1 MVVVGMRFV
10 QKEVDGRLVR
20 VAMQSVRDPITKQ
33 PRSRQVVIGSA
44 AVPPTVDLA
53 AAKVVGRHGIGDVG
67 ALLWVADELDLVK
80 VIDAACNSKPTPKSP
95 SVGEMVL
102 AVAVQRACDPG
113 AKCHLP
119 EFLESRGAK
128 VACLPGRA
136 FSGQTFY
143 RLAAKVGNEQ
153 IDQAQIGLARAAVQ
167 RFGLATDMLAFD
179 STNFDTFIATQTKS
193 ELARRG
199 HAKSKRADLRV
210 VGLAVLAS
218 ETGHIPL
225 FHRAYAGNQSDQG
238 VLSDC
243 LTGLADLQRSLEED
257 QPKPR
262 SKRTVVR
269 DGGFWSEQLEL
280 DLEGAGYGSL
290 ISLPLSHSAAKR
302 ALDLASGRGA
312 MKALKGKLN
321 DVRAARFPN
330 QMVGQISRTLVV
342 IESENLLA
350 GQKRGISVALRKAKS
365 ELELLNRS
373 AGAGR
378 IQRNTLDER
387 VKKALSR
394 EYLQHFVWTEVTE
407 VNGVLG
413 LTWGVD
419 ATKRKQLERERLGKR
434 VLCTD
439 RQTWSTERIVWA
451 FRGQWNVEEIFR
463 RSKKG
468 GVVAWGPSFQ
478 RNDSSLRLHT
488 FATVLGLMLVGLARI
503 ALKTG
508 LSAKAMIEALAGIEV
523 TLVRVSGA
531 KLGRPPAY
539 PVLPALTPL
548 QRSAVKVFD
557 LDRWIPGLSPTTV
570 DGSQKT
576 PKRSAA

>member
-1 MVVVGMRFV
+1 MRFV
-10 QKEVDGRLVR
+10 QKEIGGRPFR
-20 VAMQSVRDPITKQ
+20 VAMQSVRDPKTKQ
-33 PRSRQVVIGSA
+33 PRSRQIVLGSA

-53 AAKVVGRHGIGDVG
+53 AAKVVGKQVVGDAG
-67 ALLWVADELDLVK
+67 ALLWVAEQLDVVK
-80 VIDAACNSKPTPKSP
+80 VIDAACGSKPTPKTP
-95 SVGEMVL
+95 SLGEMVL

-119 EFLESRGAK
+119 AFLDSRAAK
-128 VACLPGRA
+128 VAALLGRS
-136 FSGQTFY
+136 FSGQTFH

-153 IDQAQIGLARAAVQ
+153 LDQAQIGLARAAVR

-218 ETGHIPL
+218 ETGHVPL

-238 VLSDC
+238 VLADC
-243 LTGLADLQRSLEED
+243 LTGLADLQCTLEAD

-280 DLEGAGYGSL
+280 ELEGAGYGSL
-290 ISLPLSHSAAKR
+290 ISLPLSHGAAQR
-302 ALDLASGRGA
+302 ALDLAAGRRV
-312 MKALKGKLN
+312 MKPLKGKLKG
-321 DVRAARFPN
+321 VRAARFAN
-330 QMVGQISRTLVV
+330 QTVGEISRTLVV
-342 IESENLLA
+342 IESEELLA
-350 GQKRGISVALRKAKS
+350 GQKRGIAAALRKAKG
-365 ELELLNRS
+365 ELTLLARR
-373 AGAGR
+373 ATEGR
-378 IQRNTLDER
+378 IQRDALEQR
-387 VKKALSR
+387 VRKALAR
-394 EYLQHFVWTEVTE
+394 EHLQKFVCTEVTQTDDGALQLAW
-407 VNGVLG
+407 N
-413 LTWGVD
+413 VD
-419 ATKRKQLERERLGKR
+419 DAKRKRLERERLGKR

-478 RNDSSLRLHT
+478 RNDASIRLHT
-488 FATVLGLMLVGLARI
+488 FATVLGLMLVALARI
-503 ALKTG
+503 ALKAT
-508 LSAKAMIEALAGIEV
+508 LSAKAMLEALAGIEV
-523 TLVRVSGA
+523 TMVRVKSA
-531 KLGRPPAY
+531 KVGRPPAY

-548 QRSAVKVFD
+548 QRSAANVFE
-557 LDRWIPGLSPTTV
+557 LERWIPGLSTTTTAPHQKPT
-570 DGSQKT
+570 
-576 PKRSAA
+576 REAAA